1 MRWRGLPHAWWW
13 ARAID
18 RWLGRVRRRERVVFV
33 SGVSR
38 EVRVSWSCAGVRRD
52 DNHSST
58 ERWWWV
64 GTVPAGDDGALVIDN
79 SSAFRYNEKY
89 PLMVPEINPEAR
101 RRASAAPR
109 VLL

>member
-1 MRWRGLPHAWWW
+1 
-13 ARAID
+13 
-18 RWLGRVRRRERVVFV
+18 
-33 SGVSR
+33 
-38 EVRVSWSCAGVRRD
+38 
-52 DNHSST
+52 
-58 ERWWWV
+58 V